1 MNTYLR
7 IFGAGPLGV
16 LLTVGSV
23 GLALALRSQYPSGAL
38 GLAPSLRYAVLACSA
53 LATISGVRWS
63 FQSLP
68 VVQRGRDLCVQGA
81 YRWVRHPLYASFI
94 TLGSPGLALF
104 LDHRVFLLWLI
115 ALHVIWHLVIPRG
128 ASHARAVRRRVPRL
142 CTSHWSFHPTPSLQ
156 HRYLT
161 PACSGL
167 ASLFRTDEAIVKL
180 GVAKAKV
187 RQERSRGWGRTERK
201 LYSNEIH

>member
-115 ALHVIWHLVIPRG
+115 ALHVIWHLVIPLEERRMLAQFG
-128 ASHARAVRRRVPRL
+128 DEYRAYAHRTGRFIPRL
-142 CTSHWSFHPTPSLQ
+142 PFNTAT
-156 HRYLT
+156 
-161 PACSGL
+161 
-167 ASLFRTDEAIVKL
+167 
-180 GVAKAKV
+180 
-187 RQERSRGWGRTERK
+187 
-201 LYSNEIH
+201 